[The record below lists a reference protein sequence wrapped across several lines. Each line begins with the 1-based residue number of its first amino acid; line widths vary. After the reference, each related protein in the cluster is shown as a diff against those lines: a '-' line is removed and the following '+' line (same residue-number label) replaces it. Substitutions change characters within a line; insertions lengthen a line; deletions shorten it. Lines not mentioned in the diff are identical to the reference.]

1 MVSLKILKFTDCTEI
16 ITTKNEVNM
25 KNDNN
30 NLSYAD
36 EQYLLG
42 QITEKYD
49 YYEDAR
55 NSQIADNLLVKYAIY
70 DSVIPKV
77 NAWDCKIQLPDIYE
91 LAQTLKSHIV
101 QNLYSH
107 PDSMFDVEG
116 IDYETQKYANKQKA
130 MLVDILEKMGYQI
143 DKKKVI
149 INNDINTLGVHS
161 VTIVLHK
168 EVAFNINV
176 KLSSL

>member
-1 MVSLKILKFTDCTEI
+1 
-16 ITTKNEVNM
+16 M

-107 PDSMFDVEG
+107 PDSMFDV
-116 IDYETQKYANKQKA
+116 
-130 MLVDILEKMGYQI
+130 
-143 DKKKVI
+143 
-149 INNDINTLGVHS
+149 
-161 VTIVLHK
+161 
-168 EVAFNINV
+168 
-176 KLSSL
+176 